1 MLVPIGSGTEVR
13 MTSDQDQLMQ
23 WSDTLAD
30 AVEHASRWT
39 VTVAARGRI
48 AATGIMASAEG
59 LVVTAD
65 HVIERD
71 EDIEVGL
78 GDDQRRPGRMIG
90 RDPSTDIAIVQ
101 VEDAD
106 LPVVDW
112 APEGSVRVGHF
123 ALAIGRPTGAG
134 VQASFGVVSAIGGPR
149 RRGRGRAVEGFVRT
163 DTTFFPGF
171 SGGPLVDTG
180 GRAIGVNSSGFR
192 PGQGI
197 TVPAAAVQRVIQT
210 LLKDGRI
217 RRAYLGVGSQATALP
232 AALREAT
239 DGQETA
245 LLIVSVDDASPAGHA
260 GIIVGDLLIG
270 IDDDGIAGAD
280 DLQSALGS
288 DRVGAVVP
296 IRLLRGGEPL
306 ELSATLVERE

>member
-1 MLVPIGSGTEVR
+1 
-13 MTSDQDQLMQ
+13 MTSDEDQLVQ
-23 WSDTLAD
+23 WSDALAD

-39 VTVAARGRI
+39 VTVAARSRI
-48 AATGIMASAEG
+48 AATGIVASADG

-65 HVIERD
+65 HVIERE
-71 EDIEVGL
+71 EDIEIGL
-78 GDDQRRPGRMIG
+78 GDGGPRPARLIG
-90 RDPSTDIAIVQ
+90 RDPSTDIAVVQ
-101 VEDAD
+101 VEGGD

-123 ALAIGRPTGAG
+123 ALAIGRPTSAG
-134 VQASFGVVSAIGGPR
+134 VEASFGVVSVIGGPWRR
-149 RRGRGRAVEGFVRT
+149 RRGEAVERFVRT

-180 GRAIGVNSSGFR
+180 GRAIGINSSRFR

-197 TVPAAAVQRVIQT
+197 TVPAVTVRRVIQT

-217 RRAYLGVGSQATALP
+217 RRAFLGVGSQATALP
-232 AALREAT
+232 AALREAA
-239 DGQETA
+239 DGHETA
-245 LLIVSVDDASPAGHA
+245 LLIVSVDDESPAGRA

-270 IDDDGIAGAD
+270 IDGDSIAGAE

-288 DRVGAVVP
+288 DRVGATVS

-306 ELSATLVERE
+306 ELPATLGERE

>member
-1 MLVPIGSGTEVR
+1 
-13 MTSDQDQLMQ
+13 MTNDQDQLAQ

-48 AATGIMASAEG
+48 AATGLVASADG

-65 HVIERD
+65 HVVERE
-71 EDIEVGL
+71 EDIEIGL
-78 GDDQRRPGRMIG
+78 GDDTQPGRLVG

-101 VEDAD
+101 VEGGD

-112 APEGSVRVGHF
+112 APEGSVRVGDF

-134 VQASFGVVSAIGGPR
+134 VEASFGIVSAIGGPR
-149 RRGRGRAVEGFVRT
+149 RRRRGRGVEGFVRT

-171 SGGPLVDTG
+171 SGGPLIDTA
-180 GRAIGVNSSGFR
+180 GRAIGINSSGFR

-197 TVPAAAVQRVIQT
+197 TIPAAVVQQVIQT

-232 AALREAT
+232 ATLREITA
-239 DGQETA
+239 GQETA
-245 LLIVSVDDASPAGHA
+245 LLIVSVDEESPAGQA
-260 GIIVGDLLIG
+260 GIMVGDLLIG
-270 IDDDGIAGAD
+270 IDDDRVTGAD
-280 DLQSALGS
+280 ELLSALGS
-288 DRVGAVVP
+288 DRVGAAVS

-306 ELSATLVERE
+306 ELPATLVERE